1 RRAVLVARGIAQAGR
16 SGALE
21 PQAIEKLQIRSMH
34 DYGRA
39 YAGESGMA
47 YVPYQPGKGVTGKM
61 MPVKDGHGSVFA
73 RIENGR
79 QFTLVPWSR
88 ELEGMRARQVTL
100 SWSLSRGIQMTRGRD
115 LGLSR

>member
-1 RRAVLVARGIAQAGR
+1 
-16 SGALE
+16 
-21 PQAIEKLQIRSMH
+21 MH

-47 YVPYQPGKGVTGKM
+47 YVPYQPGKEVSGKV
-61 MPVKDGHGSVFA
+61 MPVSDGHGSVFA
-73 RIENGR
+73 RIEYAK